1 MSTRTSPYNQMS
13 NYMSKRN
20 PFPAVEYA
28 TLRFVRRQSISPSA
42 NGFSGFH
49 SYRATSI
56 FDPDYT
62 NLTTGGQPYGHDTY
76 AAIYHHYKVLS
87 STCTI
92 AGNVSNNGDFPGFGI
107 QCDDDATFSS
117 ETQAMLSHKGSTF
130 VMQGSGGESKILK
143 RSYNCSMLPDQS
155 ALCAEFGSNPEQNFF
170 FRPFTMTDQANRSV
184 DIVVTIVY
192 KVKMWGLKGLS
203 IS

>member
-1 MSTRTSPYNQMS
+1 MS
-13 NYMSKRN
+13 NRD
-20 PFPAVEYA
+20 PFPAVEHC
-28 TLRFVRRQSISPSA
+28 TLRWCRRQTLTPSA

-76 AAIYHHYKVLS
+76 ERIYHHYKVLS
-87 STCTI
+87 ATI
-92 AGNVSNNGDFPGFGI
+92 TVSGNVSNNGDFPGFGI
-107 QCDDDATFSS
+107 QCDDDATFVSNT
-117 ETQAMLSHKGSTF
+117 ENMLAHKGSTY
-130 VMQGSGGESKILK
+130 VMQGTGGTSPTLK
-143 RSYNCSMLPDQS
+143 RTYNCNMMSDQA
-155 ALCAEFGSNPEQNFF
+155 ALCAEFGANPDQNFF
-170 FRPFTMTDQANRSV
+170 FRPFTMTSKANRSV

-203 IS
+203 TD